1 MHDSHGANA
10 WVIFLFALLF
20 ASMGGGAGANGDL
33 VGEVTTGPWTVDGQL
48 QVTDIHLQRGMLQIK
63 GKRLTVVF
71 DPTTKKRRSH
81 GNQPQEIDHGG

>member
-1 MHDSHGANA
+1 MGDFSIRFAVRQHGR
-10 WVIFLFALLF
+10 WRR
-20 ASMGGGAGANGDL
+20 ANGHL